1 MDPKVMALLS
11 GLRTIHATGH
21 LLSYHKLGSK
31 KTHSAYHAMKPPS
44 HMQRTFPESWARRW
58 ER

>member
-11 GLRTIHATGH
+11 GLRRIHATVH

-31 KTHSAYHAMKPPS
+31 ETHSAYHAMKPAS
-44 HMQRTFPESWARRW
+44 HMQSASPDSRSRRR